1 MEKTS
6 LVTKLISIGIDP
18 GTRNGAIAI
27 VDDNMKILYLAKAP
41 YYSVDVKSKKVKS
54 KLNKETGKY
63 ETTYRQRTWTDFKA
77 MREIFLPYVKKDILY
92 TIEKIHAMTGEK
104 ESSSFVFGN
113 SLGIFQGLH
122 ALLDPIE
129 FYEPTPQEW
138 KKELGLGSNKSLSK
152 DLAEEIYEVDL
163 KDYLKKGK
171 TDDVA
176 EALLLAFYGLRQHYL
191 KEGEK

>member
-1 MEKTS
+1 M
-6 LVTKLISIGIDP
+6 TKLISIGIDP

-27 VDDNMKILYLAKAP
+27 VDGNMKILYLAKAP
-41 YYSVDVKSKKVKS
+41 YYSVDVKSKRVKS

-63 ETTYRQRTWTDFKA
+63 DATYQQRTWTDFKA
-77 MREIFLPYVKKDILY
+77 LREIFLPYVKKDIVY

-113 SLGIFQGLH
+113 SLGIFQGLY
-122 ALLDPIE
+122 ALLDPVE
-129 FYEPTPQEW
+129 FYEPTPNAW
-138 KKELGLGSNKSLSK
+138 KRELGLSSDKSLSK
-152 DLAEEIYEVDL
+152 KLAEEIYEVNL

-176 EALLLAFYGLRQHYL
+176 EALLLAFYGLRQYYL